1 MSTTPTNDELIER
14 FLKLN
19 MQFKSI
25 EQAISES
32 ENSLDKSGYDSK
44 NENEMKELKKD
55 LRIILSKFKKRKQLV
70 RID

>member
-1 MSTTPTNDELIER
+1 MSTTPKNDELIER
-14 FLKLN
+14 FLKLK

-25 EQAISES
+25 EQVISES

-44 NENEMKELKKD
+44 NENEMKKLKKD